1 MTANKYRGTIK
12 LSNHYFGGGGGL
24 VTQTLWTVACQARLS
39 MGFSRQEYW
48 SGLPITSPGDLP
60 YTHESNMGLLH
71 CRRILY
77 QLSYE
82 GSPNHYFAA
91 LK

>member
-39 MGFSRQEYW
+39 MGFQ
-48 SGLPITSPGDLP
+48 GIFPIPRNQTWVSCIAGGFF
-60 YTHESNMGLLH
+60 N
-71 CRRILY
+71 
-77 QLSYE
+77 
-82 GSPNHYFAA
+82 N
-91 LK
+91 